1 MSSRRLRYFTV
12 LAEELH
18 FSRAAARL
26 FMTQQALSKQLRE
39 LEAEVGAKLVHRTT
53 RSVALTEAG
62 AVFAGAAREALA
74 VIDAGVTAARRAHG
88 VTPLRLGFL
97 IGAAMELTTPLL
109 RAFAA
114 RHPAVRLDLHEY
126 GFATPSAGLADGSSD
141 IALLRLP
148 LATTGLTTV
157 PLFTEPL
164 VAVLPAGHP
173 LAARPTVTAA
183 EVAAEQLVM
192 GASPDPVWR
201 GYWTLDAHR
210 PPATPR
216 RVLDSATQSEEV
228 EMVAAGVAVTVTVA
242 GLERYVGRG
251 GLRYVPIED
260 APGSTLALAW
270 RETDGGNPAVRA
282 FVETALAVRDEESEL
297 VAMIEAGGG

>member
-26 FMTQQALSKQLRE
+26 FLTQQALSKQLRE
-39 LEAEVGAKLVHRTT
+39 LEAEVGVKLVHRTT

-62 AVFAGAAREALA
+62 EALATAARDALA
-74 VIDAGVTAARRAHG
+74 VIDAGVAAARRAHDG
-88 VTPLRLGFL
+88 ECATLRLGFL

-114 RHPAVRLDLHEY
+114 RHPGIRLDLREY
-126 GFATPSAGLADGSSD
+126 GFADPSAGLADGSSD
-141 IALLRLP
+141 VALLRLP
-148 LATTGLTTV
+148 LSTPGLTTI

-164 VAVLPAGHP
+164 VAVVPAGHP
-173 LAARPTVTAA
+173 LASRPSVTAA
-183 EVAAEQLVM
+183 EVAAERLVM
-192 GASPDPVWR
+192 GASPDAAWR

-210 PPATPR
+210 PPGVPR

-251 GLRYVPIED
+251 GLRYVPIAD
-260 APGSTLALAW
+260 APGSVLAIAW
-270 RETDGGNPAVRA
+270 RADGPAVRR
-282 FVETALAVRDEESEL
+282 FTETALAVRDEEAGL
-297 VAMIEAGGG
+297 VEMIERGG